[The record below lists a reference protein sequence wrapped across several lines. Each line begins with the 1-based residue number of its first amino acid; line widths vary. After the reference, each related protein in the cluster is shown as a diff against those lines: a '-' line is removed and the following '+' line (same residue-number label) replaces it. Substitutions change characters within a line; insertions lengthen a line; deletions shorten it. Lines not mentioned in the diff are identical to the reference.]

1 MWRISFLTDDLKSW
15 IIPFVDILEKI
26 VSKNHQVFRISNADA
41 IPSGD
46 MCFFLSCEK
55 IVSTNILKR
64 NIHNL
69 VIHPSFLPY
78 GKGFSPL
85 AWQILEGKKEIPI
98 TLFEAEEKVDSGAV
112 YYHDII
118 KLEGHELN
126 SEIKEF
132 QGKLTIA
139 LALRFIDN
147 YPDVEGYPQKGEES
161 FYKRRGKKD
170 SELDVN
176 KSIAEQFNL
185 LRIVDNE
192 RYPAYFHYLDQE
204 YVFQIY
210 RKEK

>member
-1 MWRISFLTDDLKSW
+1 MWKISILIDNSKSW
-15 IIPFVDILEKI
+15 IIPFAEILEKI
-26 VSKNHQVFRISNADA
+26 ISRNHHVIRVNNADE
-41 IPSGD
+41 IPNGD

-55 IVSTNILKR
+55 IASSNILKR

-69 VIHPSFLPY
+69 VTHPSFLPR

-85 AWQILEGKKEIPI
+85 AWQILEDKNTIPI
-98 TLFEAEEKVDSGAV
+98 TLFEAEEKVDSGVV
-112 YYHDII
+112 YYRDTIR
-118 KLEGHELN
+118 LEGHELN

-132 QGKLTIA
+132 QAKKTIE
-139 LALRFIDN
+139 LVLRFIDN
-147 YPDVEGYPQKGEES
+147 YPNVKGYSQKGKES

-192 RYPAYFHYLDQE
+192 RYPASFHYMNHE
-204 YVFQIY
+204 YTLKIY
-210 RKEK
+210 NKGK